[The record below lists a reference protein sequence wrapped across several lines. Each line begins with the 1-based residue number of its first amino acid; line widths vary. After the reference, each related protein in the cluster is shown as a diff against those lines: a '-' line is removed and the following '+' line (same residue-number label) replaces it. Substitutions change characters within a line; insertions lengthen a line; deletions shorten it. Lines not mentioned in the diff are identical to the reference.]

1 MYYLLLIIYWK
12 SGNLIFVSV
21 CIPLSM
27 YLLVNFVQYTISM
40 YYHLK
45 DINVDV
51 PHGEFES
58 KNFFKRTIVYVY
70 I

>member
-21 CIPLSM
+21 CVPFSM

-58 KNFFKRTIVYVY
+58 KNFFKSTIVYVY